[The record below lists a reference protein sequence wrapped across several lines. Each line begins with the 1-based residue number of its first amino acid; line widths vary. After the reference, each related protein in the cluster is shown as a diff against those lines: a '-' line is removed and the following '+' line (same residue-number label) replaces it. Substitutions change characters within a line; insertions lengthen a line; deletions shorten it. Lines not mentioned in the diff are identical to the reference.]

1 MADVSNNP
9 DSKPRTLADSTNS
22 DFSVEKST
30 NGDSYI
36 SNSGDMREF
45 TNDPNYSSTEVNIDD
60 FKIQAVIGRGS
71 FGKVYVVIKKDN
83 QEVYA
88 MKTLKKDMILRK
100 NQMQNTK
107 VERMILERLNH
118 PFIVKLHYAF
128 QTPERLYFVIDFL
141 NGGELF
147 YHLRKD
153 QRFDQ
158 KRT

>member
-1 MADVSNNP
+1 MADVGNNP

-22 DFSVEKST
+22 DFSMEKST

-45 TNDPNYSSTEVNIDD
+45 TNDPNYSSTDVNIDD

-83 QEVYA
+83 QQVYA

-128 QTPERLYFVIDFL
+128 
-141 NGGELF
+141 
-147 YHLRKD
+147 
-153 QRFDQ
+153 
-158 KRT
+158 